1 MAEVINHVS
10 GDRPGEAKFLGRLS
24 GEGKCPLTVKI
35 AVAAE
40 NGDVVGVM

>member
-1 MAEVINHVS
+1 MYRGTVLERQN
-10 GDRPGEAKFLGRLS
+10 FWGRLS